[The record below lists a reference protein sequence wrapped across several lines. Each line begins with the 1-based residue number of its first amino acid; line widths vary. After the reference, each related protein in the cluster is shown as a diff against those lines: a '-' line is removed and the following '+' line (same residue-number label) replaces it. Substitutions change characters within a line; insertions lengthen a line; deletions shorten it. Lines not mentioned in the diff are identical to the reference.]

1 MKTIFLIAI
10 TAIISFA
17 IQAQIKAAWVIP
29 GVDNSPAITDFATA
43 LTSVNTTVSNSAG
56 NAMMINV
63 TEIEA
68 SKIAQTQ
75 AWNKGAKNYAIM
87 IIKEH
92 VNVNNQLKSGLKTML
107 LPTKI
112 EYETVI

>member
-29 GVDNSPAITDFATA
+29 GVNNSPAIIDFATA
-43 LTSVNTTVSNSAG
+43 LTSVNTTVSNFAG

-63 TEIEA
+63 TEMEA
-68 SKIAQTQ
+68 SKIAPTQ
-75 AWNKGAKNYAIM
+75 ARNRGINDYANM
-87 IIKEH
+87 LIKEH
-92 VNVNNQLKSGLKTML
+92 VNANNQL
-107 LPTKI
+107 
-112 EYETVI
+112 